1 MAFLTKVVYRYSSS
15 RFLIQ
20 SEADE
25 KRLEYLV
32 EVVVSAVCAAGGYD
46 DLGQYRDDILQY
58 SPATETWTHVASMTA
73 PRGFHAVSSLSEE
86 QGEDLQI
93 YCDQ

>member
-1 MAFLTKVVYRYSSS
+1 MTWGSTVTTSSS
-15 RFLIQ
+15 TVL
-20 SEADE
+20 
-25 KRLEYLV
+25 YC
-32 EVVVSAVCAAGGYD
+32 AVLYCTVLYCTAGGYD

-58 SPATETWTHVASMTA
+58 SPATETWTPVASMTA

-86 QGEDLQI
+86 QAEDLQT